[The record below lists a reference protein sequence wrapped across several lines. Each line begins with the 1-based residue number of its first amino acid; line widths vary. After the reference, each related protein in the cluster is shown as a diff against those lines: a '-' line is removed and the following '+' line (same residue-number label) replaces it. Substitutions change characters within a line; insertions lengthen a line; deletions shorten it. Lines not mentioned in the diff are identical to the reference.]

1 MTDLVLLQS
10 EILPLALSLLLHAF
24 LKLLLGQLHRPH
36 LLVQLVHV
44 RLALLVH
51 LLSVL
56 QRLASGL
63 KLLDLVRGVLFGLD
77 VLRPLLV
84 QFGVFLSANKAGQ
97 LTKVRVK
104 TSYTVYASVPQ

>member
-1 MTDLVLLQS
+1 MTDLVLFQGQ
-10 EILPLALSLLLHAF
+10 ILPLTLSLLLHAL

-36 LLVQLVHV
+36 LLIQLVHV

-63 KLLDLVRGVLFGLD
+63 ELLDLVRGVLFGLD
-77 VLRPLLV
+77 VLRPFLV
-84 QFGVFLSANKAGQ
+84 QL
-97 LTKVRVK
+97 
-104 TSYTVYASVPQ
+104 

>member
-10 EILPLALSLLLHAF
+10 EILPLALSLLLHTL

-63 KLLDLVRGVLFGLD
+63 ELLDLVRGVLFGLD

-84 QFGVFLSANKAGQ
+84 QFRVFLSANKAGQ
-97 LTKVRVK
+97 LAKVRVK
-104 TSYTVYASVPQ
+104 TRYTVHVSVPQ